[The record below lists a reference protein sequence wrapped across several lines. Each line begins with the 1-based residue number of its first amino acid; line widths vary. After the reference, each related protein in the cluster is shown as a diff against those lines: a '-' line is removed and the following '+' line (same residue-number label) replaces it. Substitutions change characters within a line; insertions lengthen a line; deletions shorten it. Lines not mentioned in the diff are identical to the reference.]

1 MFRLFSY
8 AAKETSQKFSANF
21 TAAPRETK
29 TSFQL
34 PQEKWVLHEEV
45 KFLRI
50 CNFLWFLKFI
60 PEKFSSF
67 TLNLPRRCLCC
78 LSAPPTNFQFNWL
91 FCQHPSF
98 WYLINNVLTL
108 KLFVWQTIPQ
118 FQIRDF
124 ILLPFFG
131 FGKQK
136 VIHSDPGFWGSLPS
150 SFWVVPLAEMFILLK
165 GMKTYE
171 ETFIRGYRRWYVQGM
186 KEEIEGVLGNNTI
199 ERLYIEF
206 FGWMLFFFPRAIDLE
221 QIPLPLPL
229 L

>member
-1 MFRLFSY
+1 MGVAWKSKNFCEY
-8 AAKETSQKFSANF
+8 AIFCGFWNLYPK
-21 TAAPRETK
+21 
-29 TSFQL
+29 SFHL
-34 PQEKWVLHEEV
+34 SPSTY
-45 KFLRI
+45 
-50 CNFLWFLKFI
+50 
-60 PEKFSSF
+60 PEDVCVVCR
-67 TLNLPRRCLCC
+67 P
-78 LSAPPTNFQFNWL
+78 PPTNFQFNWL

-98 WYLINNVLTL
+98 SYLINNVLTL

-136 VIHSDPGFWGSLPS
+136 VIHSDPGFWGSPPS
-150 SFWVVPLAEMFILLK
+150 SFWVVPLTEMFILLK

-199 ERLYIEF
+199 KRLYI
-206 FGWMLFFFPRAIDLE
+206 
-221 QIPLPLPL
+221 
-229 L
+229 

>member
-1 MFRLFSY
+1 MPSFAVDAGGKTTTKLIINCKMFRLFSY

-98 WYLINNVLTL
+98 CYLINNVLTL
-108 KLFVWQTIPQ
+108 KLFVWQTIPR

-124 ILLPFFG
+124 ILLPFF
-131 FGKQK
+131 
-136 VIHSDPGFWGSLPS
+136 W
-150 SFWVVPLAEMFILLK
+150 
-165 GMKTYE
+165 
-171 ETFIRGYRRWYVQGM
+171 IR
-186 KEEIEGVLGNNTI
+186 
-199 ERLYIEF
+199 
-206 FGWMLFFFPRAIDLE
+206 
-221 QIPLPLPL
+221 
-229 L
+229 